1 MVEQYGLK
9 TCLHLR
15 QPMTIDCVDQSN
27 DLIQMYQEIFMVD
40 WTQSTLSLT
49 YFPRHLARISWYKAM
64 EMVESSVNLT

>member
-15 QPMTIDCVDQSN
+15 QPMTIDCVNQSN

-49 YFPRHLARISWYKAM
+49 YFLNIWQELVGIKLWKWLNHLS
-64 EMVESSVNLT
+64 T

>member
-1 MVEQYGLK
+1 
-9 TCLHLR
+9 
-15 QPMTIDCVDQSN
+15 MTIDCVDQSN
-27 DLIQMYQEIFMVD
+27 DLIQRYQEIFMVD